1 MSAGA
6 IGALLLVMFFV
17 LVFCNVPIAVS
28 LGVSSV
34 IALLILDFPLS
45 IVGNLVY
52 AGIGK
57 FVLLAIP
64 YFILAGVI
72 MDYAGI
78 SKRLVNFAQTCVGH
92 RRGGLAYVTVLV
104 ACLFAAISGSGPAT
118 VAALGGILIP
128 AMVNA
133 GYDRGMSTALVSASG
148 GIGIII
154 PPSIAFVVYAVM
166 AEVSVSRLF
175 AAGILP
181 GILVGIS
188 FMIASKWSIRKNN
201 DLKLI
206 PKATGK
212 ERWEAFKGA
221 FWGLMTPVIILGG
234 IYSGLFTPTEAAGVA
249 CVYGLIVGIFI
260 YKEIKLKDCWKMVVE
275 AAASSASVMFI
286 ISTATIFAWVLT
298 TAHIAS
304 TASAA
309 LLSVSSNKY
318 VLMLLMNIIL
328 LIAGCFI
335 DASSATY
342 IFLPIMLPIARV
354 LGIDLVHFGVFV
366 VVNFAIGLITPPVGL
381 NLYVGASIGNVTVNE
396 LARKMV
402 PFIIASI
409 ISLLIITYVP
419 QISLFL
425 PNLFGAK

>member
-1 MSAGA
+1 MSGTGMLL
-6 IGALLLVMFFV
+6 IGVFFF

-28 LGVSSV
+28 LGASAIV
-34 IALLILDFPLS
+34 ALLVLDFPLS
-45 IVGNLVY
+45 IIGNLIY

-64 YFILAGVI
+64 FFILAGVI

-78 SKRLVNFAQTCVGH
+78 SKRLVRFAQTCVGH
-92 RRGGLAYVTVLV
+92 QRGGLAYVTVIV

-128 AMVNA
+128 AMVEA
-133 GYDRGMSTALVSASG
+133 GYDRSMSTAVVSSSG

-154 PPSIAFVVYAVM
+154 PPSIAFVVYAVL

-175 AAGILP
+175 AAGVIP
-181 GILVGIS
+181 GLIVGAA
-188 FMIASKWSIRKNN
+188 FVLASKWSIRNN
-201 DLKLI
+201 HNLKLL
-206 PKATGK
+206 PKSTLR
-212 ERWEAFKGA
+212 ERWNAFKDA
-221 FWGLMTPVIILGG
+221 VWGILTPVIILGG

-249 CVYGLIVGIFI
+249 CVYGLFVGIFI
-260 YKEIKLKDCWKMVVE
+260 YKEIKLKHIWKLTLD

-286 ISTATIFAWVLT
+286 IATATVFAWVLT
-298 TAHIAS
+298 TSHVAS
-304 TASAA
+304 SASDA

-318 VLMLLMNIIL
+318 VLMLLINVIL

-342 IFLPIMLPIARV
+342 IFMPIMIPIAKTI
-354 LGIDLVHFGVFV
+354 GIDLVHFGVFV

-381 NLYVGASIGNVTVNE
+381 NLYVGASIGGVTVNE
-396 LARKMV
+396 LSRKMI
-402 PFIIASI
+402 PFIVASI
-409 ISLLIITYVP
+409 AALLIITYIP
-419 QISLFL
+419 QLSLFL
-425 PNLFGAK
+425 PDLLGAK

>member
-1 MSAGA
+1 MSS
-6 IGALLLVMFFV
+6 IGVLLIVIFFI
-17 LVFCNVPIAVS
+17 LVFCNVPIAIS
-28 LGVSSV
+28 LGLSAIV
-34 IALLILDFPLS
+34 ALLILDFPLS
-45 IVGNLVY
+45 IIGNLVY

-64 YFILAGVI
+64 FFILAGVI

-78 SKRLVNFAQTCVGH
+78 SKRLVRFAQTCVGH
-92 RRGGLAYVTVLV
+92 QRGGLAYVTVIV

-128 AMVNA
+128 AMVDA
-133 GYDRGMSTALVSASG
+133 GYDRGMSSALVSASG
-148 GIGIII
+148 GVGIII

-175 AAGILP
+175 AAGIIP
-181 GILVGIS
+181 GIIVGLA
-188 FMIASKWSIRKNN
+188 FVLASKWSIRNN
-201 DLKLI
+201 HNLKLI

-212 ERWEAFKGA
+212 ERWVAFKDA
-221 FWGLMTPVIILGG
+221 FWGILTPFIILGG

-249 CVYGLIVGIFI
+249 CVYGFFVGIFI
-260 YKEIKLKDCWKMVVE
+260 YKEIKVKDIWKMTLE

-286 ISTATIFAWVLT
+286 IATATIFAWLLT

-304 TASAA
+304 SASDA
-309 LLSVSSNKY
+309 LLNVSSNKY
-318 VLMLLMNIIL
+318 VLMMLINVIL

-342 IFLPIMLPIARV
+342 IFMPIMIPIAKEI
-354 LGIDLVHFGVFV
+354 GIDLVHFGVFV

-381 NLYVGASIGNVTVNE
+381 NIYVGASIGGVTVSE
-396 LARKMV
+396 LSRKMV

-409 ISLLIITYVP
+409 VALLVIAYIPQLSLL
-419 QISLFL
+419 L
-425 PNLFGAK
+425 PDLLGAK